1 MKDKRRFSQVTLCLH
16 SLNFKHNIYDIWRDV
31 SAGRGN
37 VDRVT
42 NELIWF
48 PAEAAAINLKTAYS
62 RVQRPRSFLVSTK
75 YRGFWEGRPTPE
87 VRDSRTSRH
96 SAHAQS
102 QVWQIWLVQ
111 VSVYCV
117 YKAIQTRN
125 DVGPGQ
131 RSRFLVLNK
140 RRTASGILGDPGATS
155 RDDEIFSGES
165 LLQELKSP
173 WELPLIGQKNIF
185 LPNQW
190 WGLAG

>member
-75 YRGFWEGRPTPE
+75 YHDLWEGTTPE
-87 VRDSRTSRH
+87 VSDSQTSRH
-96 SAHAQS
+96 SANTQG
-102 QVWQIWLVQ
+102 QIWL
-111 VSVYCV
+111 
-117 YKAIQTRN
+117 TEN
-125 DVGPGQ
+125 M
-131 RSRFLVLNK
+131 K
-140 RRTASGILGDPGATS
+140 RL
-155 RDDEIFSGES
+155 
-165 LLQELKSP
+165 
-173 WELPLIGQKNIF
+173 
-185 LPNQW
+185 
-190 WGLAG
+190 